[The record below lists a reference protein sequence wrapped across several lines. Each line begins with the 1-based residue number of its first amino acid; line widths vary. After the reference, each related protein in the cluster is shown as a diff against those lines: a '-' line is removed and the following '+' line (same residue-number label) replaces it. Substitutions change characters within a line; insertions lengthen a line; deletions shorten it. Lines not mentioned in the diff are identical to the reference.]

1 MISMPETTTHA
12 DLNPSIDAYHFY
24 EREWEGYEQL
34 IGAFEHGVPD
44 QFNLATYLCDRWVD
58 TDPDR
63 VAVHTLDTDGTE
75 TRHTYGELRR
85 GANRLAGYLADAGI
99 DTGDRIAVSGAQ
111 KVECLLAH
119 LAAWK
124 LGAISVPLSLLFGP
138 DGLEYRLANSGASA
152 FIVDEAALPAL
163 REIESDLD
171 ELEATLVVG
180 DGSTQED
187 EIAFHDAIADH
198 SADVETTTT
207 DANDPAVIMYTSGT
221 TGPPKGV
228 VHAHRSLLG
237 ALPGQVLTR
246 YNMDVR
252 ADDVLYTPGEWSWGG
267 PLFDVIM
274 SGLYLGVPIVG
285 DADPE
290 FDPGGMLELVDRFGV
305 SIVGGPATVW
315 RALMQ
320 VPEANERYD
329 LGSLRVVFN
338 GGEALG
344 GSIVDWFHE
353 TIGDVAVHEVY
364 GQTET
369 AVTGAGD
376 CEALGIDHHDGYMG
390 KPVPGQEIEVLDADD
405 AEPVGSGE
413 VGELAVR
420 YDGNPACFLE
430 FWDAPEKTARRIDDG
445 WLRTEDLG
453 SKSDD
458 GYLSFHSRK
467 DDVINSAGYRIG
479 PAEIEECLAA
489 HDAVVDV
496 GVIGVPDEM
505 RGEIPKAFVV
515 LAEGYEPSDDLR
527 EELQTHVKSR
537 LAKYEY
543 PRELEVVSE
552 LPKTTTGKVRRHDL
566 RVREGLVEAE

>member
-1 MISMPETTTHA
+1 MAKTTTHV
-12 DLNPSIDAYHFY
+12 DLDTRIDTYHFY
-24 EREWEGYEQL
+24 EREWEEYEQL
-34 IGAFEHGVPD
+34 FDAFEHDIPE
-44 QFNLATYLCDRWVD
+44 QFNLTTYLCDRWAD
-58 TDPDR
+58 ADPER
-63 VAVHTLDTDGTE
+63 VAVHALDADGTR

-85 GANRLAGYLADAGI
+85 DANRLAGYLANAGV

-163 REIESDLD
+163 REVEPGLDDL
-171 ELEATLVVG
+171 ETKLVVG
-180 DGSTQED
+180 DGSIEDD
-187 EIAFHDAIADH
+187 EIAFHDAIADD
-198 SADVETTTT
+198 SADVETATT
-207 DANDPAVIMYTSGT
+207 DAHDPAVIMYTSGT
-221 TGPPKGV
+221 TGSPKGV

-290 FDPGGMLELVDRFGV
+290 FDPEGMLELIARFGV

-320 VPEANERYD
+320 VPEADKRYD

-344 GSIVDWFHE
+344 GSIVDWLHE
-353 TIGDVAVHEVY
+353 MIGDVAVHEVY

-369 AVTGAGD
+369 ATTGAGD
-376 CEALGIDHHDGYMG
+376 CEALGIDHRDGYMG
-390 KPVPGQEIEVLDADD
+390 KPVPGQEIEILDVDEADPLGP
-405 AEPVGSGE
+405 EE

-420 YDGNPACFLE
+420 YDGNPACFLK
-430 FWDAPEKTARRIDDG
+430 FWNAPEKTARRIDDS

-453 SKSDD
+453 SQSAD

-467 DDVINSAGYRIG
+467 DDVINSSGYRIG
-479 PAEIEECLAA
+479 PAEIEECLAG
-489 HDAVVDV
+489 HDAVADA

-505 RGEIPKAFVV
+505 RGEVPKGFVV
-515 LAEGYEPSDDLR
+515 LAEGDEPTDDLSG
-527 EELQTHVKSR
+527 ELQAHVKSR

-543 PRELEVVSE
+543 PRELEFVSE

-566 RVREGLVEAE
+566 RVREGLVEAK

>member
-1 MISMPETTTHA
+1 MPKTTTHTKL
-12 DLNPSIDAYHFY
+12 DPRIDTYHFY
-24 EREWEGYEQL
+24 ERKWEAYEQL
-34 IGAFEHGVPD
+34 LDAFEHDVPD
-44 QFNLATYLCDRWVD
+44 QFNLATYLCDRWAD
-58 TDPDR
+58 ADPER
-63 VAVHTLDTDGTE
+63 VAVHALDADGTE

-85 GANRLAGYLADAGI
+85 DANRLAGYLADAGI
-99 DTGDRIAVSGAQ
+99 NTGDRIAVSGAQ

-138 DGLEYRLANSGASA
+138 DGLTYRLSNSGASA

-163 REIESDLD
+163 RDVEPGLDDLQ
-171 ELEATLVVG
+171 TKLVVG
-180 DGSTQED
+180 DGSIEGD
-187 EIAFHDAIADH
+187 EIAFHDAIAAH
-198 SADVETTTT
+198 SADLETPTT
-207 DANDPAVIMYTSGT
+207 DADDPAVIMYTSGT

-246 YNMDVR
+246 YNMAVR
-252 ADDVLYTPGEWSWGG
+252 TNDVLYTPGEWSWGG

-290 FDPGGMLELVDRFGV
+290 FDPEGMLELIDRFDV

-320 VPEANERYD
+320 VPEASERYD

-344 GSIVDWFHE
+344 KSIVDWFHE

-369 AVTGAGD
+369 AAAGAGD
-376 CEALGIDHHDGYMG
+376 CEALDVHHRDGYMG
-390 KPVPGQEIEVLDADD
+390 KPVPGQDIEVLDVDD
-405 AEPVGSGE
+405 ADPVGPEE

-420 YDGNPACFLE
+420 YDGNPACFLK
-430 FWDAPEKTARRIDDG
+430 FWNAPEKTARRIDDG

-453 SKSDD
+453 SRSDD

-467 DDVINSAGYRIG
+467 DDVINSSGYRIG
-479 PAEIEECLAA
+479 PAEVEECLAA
-489 HDAVVDV
+489 HDAVADA
-496 GVIGVPDEM
+496 GVIGIPDEM
-505 RGEIPKAFVV
+505 RGEIPKACVV
-515 LAEGYEPSDDLR
+515 LAEGNEPSDDLS
-527 EELQTHVKSR
+527 EELQAHVKSR
-537 LAKYEY
+537 LAKHEY
-543 PRELEVVSE
+543 PRELEFVSE

-566 RVREGLVEAE
+566 RVREGLAEAE